1 MSLLTRNKHVDIS
14 IIQLAIKNIAN
25 HTADGTLDPL
35 RLSAYCNLEDLSHI
49 LGSRIL
55 TSNEMA
61 TFQYSI
67 EVIIRL
73 DSSRYRGNA
82 SFKEK
87 RRAKLTAYYSNYDRS
102 KDLRSCRK

>member
-1 MSLLTRNKHVDIS
+1 MDLS
-14 IIQLAIKNIAN
+14 IIQQAIKSIAN
-25 HTADGTLDPL
+25 HTAEGTLDSL

-49 LGSRIL
+49 LGFRIL
-55 TSNEMA
+55 TSKEMA

-73 DSSRYRGNA
+73 DSSRYRGDS

-87 RRAKLTAYYSNYDRS
+87 RRLKLTAYYLNHDRS
-102 KDLRSCRK
+102 KDLRSCKK